1 MLDILV
7 FAIAVAITKRVADRH
22 PLLPSSSTST
32 PGMPGRAQTRR
43 RDDGDDAPSSP
54 SSSTQIS
61 RRVFQITLLIS
72 LLLLSLSVLEAS
84 PAAWLAIVIPNGRD
98 VGIRSGVAF
107 APPLTFVGWYRA
119 LLWAMCAT
127 LLVMHPLSLC
137 TIFASPLLYMVERMP
152 FSSRIRGEDK
162 KSSMA
167 SSSPSSSSSSPS
179 SPLPLPTWN
188 RHSQRRGHRATR
200 LLMLCWNIL
209 RIGMR
214 LVLVTLL
221 WRLLLRRM
229 LRAMIPYRI
238 TRRESEADEGG
249 SGGGGGMG
257 LSHRLCTAIGVIAFV
272 AAAATMAGFYMSP
285 FIFVPSLARM
295 VSALCLVG
303 TMVASVLN
311 GFGCASLPHANLV
324 GMLLE
329 STPPA
334 LIAKV
339 EKDWEYAIKVLE
351 EKRWQLADGMTH
363 PRPQSFPPMSSSSST
378 SFLTLLP
385 TTTTMTTAEIRK
397 ARKQLEEEIIFLT
410 NLTGDMEDDLCEMKS
425 SSLLALEART
435 AVGRVRGILGVVFSL
450 VLIVRVLSAA
460 AFLLGPAYER
470 DRRDGD
476 SSRRRDPL
484 TSLLLLLVGRN
495 YIASAEQYERFSQVT
510 SLVLAGALTTSQVS
524 TFFRVVGALGRRL
537 RGTFARSSLRVTGGV
552 QGSTSR
558 RVIDVAVLTSSF
570 MMGCFFLA
578 CVTVIKTNLPIEYQR
593 SFSTAVGSSNLSYF
607 NSNGDARLTNMV
619 FCASSCISA
628 ITLASLFGIQRN
640 NSDRYRNEFSQLLGS
655 STSSFHSSA

>member
-1 MLDILV
+1 
-7 FAIAVAITKRVADRH
+7 
-22 PLLPSSSTST
+22 
-32 PGMPGRAQTRR
+32 
-43 RDDGDDAPSSP
+43 
-54 SSSTQIS
+54 
-61 RRVFQITLLIS
+61 
-72 LLLLSLSVLEAS
+72 
-84 PAAWLAIVIPNGRD
+84 
-98 VGIRSGVAF
+98 
-107 APPLTFVGWYRA
+107 
-119 LLWAMCAT
+119 
-127 LLVMHPLSLC
+127 
-137 TIFASPLLYMVERMP
+137 
-152 FSSRIRGEDK
+152 
-162 KSSMA
+162 
-167 SSSPSSSSSSPS
+167 
-179 SPLPLPTWN
+179 
-188 RHSQRRGHRATR
+188 
-200 LLMLCWNIL
+200 MLCWNIL

-214 LVLVTLL
+214 FVLVTLL

-238 TRRESEADEGG
+238 TRRESEADASGSGG
-249 SGGGGGMG
+249 GGGGGMG
-257 LSHRLCTAIGVIAFV
+257 LCRRLCTAIGVIAFV
-272 AAAATMAGFYMSP
+272 AAAATTAGFYMSP
-285 FIFVPSLARM
+285 FIVVPSLARM

-329 STPPA
+329 SAPSE

-339 EKDWEYAIKVLE
+339 EKDWDYAIKVLE

-363 PRPQSFPPMSSSSST
+363 PRPQSFPPMSSST
-378 SFLTLLP
+378 SFITLPP
-385 TTTTMTTAEIRK
+385 TTTSMTTAEIRK

-476 SSRRRDPL
+476 SSRHRDPL

-570 MMGCFFLA
+570 MMGCYFLA

-607 NSNGDARLTNMV
+607 NSNGDARLTNMA

-640 NSDRYRNEFSQLLGS
+640 NSDRYRSEFSQLLGS